1 MMSIFEYVPS
11 SEDIDKVKLNI
22 VKLLFD
28 KDMNLD
34 SGVFLHELDG
44 TKTIKIVL
52 KPKESSE

>member
-1 MMSIFEYVPS
+1 
-11 SEDIDKVKLNI
+11 
-22 VKLLFD
+22 
-28 KDMNLD
+28 MNLD

>member
-1 MMSIFEYVPS
+1 MMNNFEYAPS
-11 SEDIDKVKLNI
+11 SEDIDKVKLSI

-28 KDMNLD
+28 KDMKLE

-52 KPKESSE
+52 KPEESLK